1 MEISKVLEPLGIPV
15 CHPPYSGSED
25 TFVTYQ
31 LMGQMGTVFAEGQEA
46 ETGVAFSVDLYTTS
60 GSMETQEILQTIKML
75 LNGAA
80 YICTVD
86 METFEKDTK
95 RRHYALTA
103 TREDAV
109 YV

>member
-1 MEISKVLEPLGIPV
+1 MEINKALEPIGIPV

-25 TFVTYQ
+25 TFVTYKFI
-31 LMGQMGTVFAEGQEA
+31 GHRSAIYAEGQET
-46 ETGVAFSVDLYTTS
+46 ETGVAFSVDLYTNRS
-60 GSMETQEILQTIKML
+60 GVDTQEILKNIKTL
-75 LNGAA
+75 LNGTG

-95 RRHYALTA
+95 ILHYSLTA

>member
-1 MEISKVLEPLGIPV
+1 MEINKALEPMGIPV

-31 LMGQMGTVFAEGQEA
+31 FIGQRSAIYAEGQET
-46 ETGVAFSVDLYTTS
+46 ETGVAFSVDLYTNRS
-60 GSMETQEILQTIKML
+60 GVDTQEILQKIKTL
-75 LNGAA
+75 LNGTG

>member
-1 MEISKVLEPLGIPV
+1 MEINKALEPLGIPV
-15 CHPPYSGSED
+15 THPPYSGSAD

-31 LMGQMGTVFAEGQEA
+31 FIGQRSAIYAEGQET

-103 TREDAV
+103 TREDAF